1 MLYAITGYKYN
12 TLAEAYNAIN
22 SCNSYYGIP
31 NNPSSTT
38 ENWVWYN
45 VSELDDPIFYYI
57 KYLESLEPI
66 LGRPQ
71 LFRITVPDNV

>member
-57 KYLESLEPI
+57 KYYLNVLP
-66 LGRPQ
+66 LKYHPNL
-71 LFRITVPDNV
+71 LF